1 MFQVPYPNDSTY
13 DPTRTTDVCDVLK
26 ALTVFVD
33 GPKGDE
39 ETYAEVT
46 SPTVAAM
53 EAVCAGDHDALL
65 FGRYSTTTSG
75 VLPKLKGNS
84 DDSVTDLPLI
94 LQREL
99 GHLTNTV
106 NSSIQ
111 ERKLFTVG
119 GTHLVLACVRAA
131 YPPTHPPT
139 HPHTP
144 PDNLPA
150 VFYM

>member
-1 MFQVPYPNDSTY
+1 MFQIPYPNDELHPQKDGTTY
-13 DPTRTTDVCDVLK
+13 DPTQCTGVCDVLK
-26 ALTVFVD
+26 ELTVFVD

-39 ETYAEVT
+39 EAYTEVW

-75 VLPKLKGNS
+75 VLPTLKGNS

-99 GHLTNTV
+99 GHLTSTV

-111 ERKLFTVG
+111 ERKLFAVG
-119 GTHLVLACVRAA
+119 GTHLVLACVRA
-131 YPPTHPPT
+131 P
-139 HPHTP
+139 
-144 PDNLPA
+144 
-150 VFYM
+150 